1 MKDMTFRK
9 KLEYIWDYYRWH
21 ILAAVVGLAVI
32 TGIALEWK
40 GRNVPDYQIAVV
52 TRTEISA
59 EDAVFLEEAFRTAA
73 EKLDPQKTNVV
84 ISTFW
89 YDPISEDAESRE
101 YMDILNGV
109 TLNAELTSG
118 NCLIY
123 ITDEFSYRMILGQG
137 EDLLL
142 SPDDS
147 DLMYLSQLLSD
158 LPDSLE
164 GLYISLRSVDTLFLE
179 DADSAQERLAL
190 HTRLLE
196 TLE

>member
-52 TRTEISA
+52 TQTEISA
-59 EDAVFLEEAFRTAA
+59 EDAVFLEKAFRTAA

-89 YDPISEDAESRE
+89 YDPISENAETRE

>member
-52 TRTEISA
+52 TQTEISA
-59 EDAVFLEEAFRTAA
+59 EDAVFLEETFRTAA

>member
-52 TRTEISA
+52 TQTEISA